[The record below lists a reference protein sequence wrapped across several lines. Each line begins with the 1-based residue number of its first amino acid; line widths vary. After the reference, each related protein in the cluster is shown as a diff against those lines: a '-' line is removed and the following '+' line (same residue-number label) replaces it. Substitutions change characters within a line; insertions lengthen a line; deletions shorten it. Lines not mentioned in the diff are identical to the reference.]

1 MRFTDSVLES
11 LQERCDNHHLRHGLY
26 AEPQYQVALRILL
39 RGLDQSYGLLKVML
53 LIENARV
60 SLNISSQSYLRTAE
74 DAAAATAEPSWQVEL
89 NEA

>member
-1 MRFTDSVLES
+1 MRFTDSVLER

-39 RGLDQSYGLLKVML
+39 RGLDQSICPTQGDA
-53 LIENARV
+53 LIENACV

-74 DAAAATAEPSWQVEL
+74 DSAAATTEPSW
-89 NEA
+89 

>member
-1 MRFTDSVLES
+1 MRFTDSVVES

-39 RGLDQSYGLLKVML
+39 RGLDQLYVLLKVML
-53 LIENARV
+53 LIENACV

-74 DAAAATAEPSWQVEL
+74 DSAAATTEPSW
-89 NEA
+89 